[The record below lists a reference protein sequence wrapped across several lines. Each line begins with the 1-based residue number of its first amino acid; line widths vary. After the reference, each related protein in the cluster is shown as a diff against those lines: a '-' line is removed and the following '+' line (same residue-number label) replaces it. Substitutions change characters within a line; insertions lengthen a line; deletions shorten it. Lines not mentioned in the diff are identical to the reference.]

1 MGSKYNCSPAFT
13 HKPPSFTYNLPFPGP
28 GAAYL
33 SWYKTKAMSKIII
46 TCLFICLQAQIY
58 AQVGIGTT
66 NPNPSAAMDIS
77 ATDKGLLIPQM
88 TAAQRTA
95 ITNPA
100 TGLLVIQTDS
110 TAGFYYNA
118 GTPAAPNWLNL
129 SAYTLQQNINTNG
142 KFISGDGTNTG
153 LQLAE
158 GGLLVGTGP
167 YTGANTNRTFGSGSK
182 LIWAPHKG
190 AFRAGQISS
199 TFWDD
204 VNVGRWSV
212 AMGYNAQA
220 TGEASI
226 ALGFHAKAAA
236 NNSVAIGSNVNTN
249 GHAGS
254 FILGDAH
261 LYGPYWNT
269 APNQML
275 MRFAG
280 GYRLHAGPSSTAALS
295 IDGAARVGIGKD
307 NPTEKLDVAGNIT
320 YSGVLNMGV
329 QTVYFDYSVGGNT
342 RATIPCACPSGT
354 RLIGGG
360 GGHRDSNGAA
370 RDITVN
376 YSAPSTENPNTT
388 WRVIVTNSSG
398 SSRAVRVYAI
408 CARVQ

>member
-1 MGSKYNCSPAFT
+1 MRSSIIACLLMAWQA
-13 HKPPSFTYNLPFPGP
+13 
-28 GAAYL
+28 GA
-33 SWYKTKAMSKIII
+33 
-46 TCLFICLQAQIY
+46 Y

-66 NPNPSAAMDIS
+66 NPNPSAAVDIAS
-77 ATDKGLLIPQM
+77 TDKGLLIPQM
-88 TAAQRTA
+88 TAAQRTT

-100 TGLLVIQTDS
+100 TGLLVIQTDG

-118 GTPAAPNWLNL
+118 GPPAAPNWLNL
-129 SAYTLQQNINTNG
+129 STYTLQQNINTNG
-142 KFISGDGTNTG
+142 KYISGDGGDAG
-153 LQLAE
+153 LQASP
-158 GGLLVGTGP
+158 GGMLVGTGP
-167 YTGANTNRTFGSGSK
+167 YTGVNTNRTFNPGSY

-190 AFRAGQISS
+190 AFRAGQMTSPL
-199 TFWDD
+199 WND

-212 AMGYNAQA
+212 AMGHNAQA
-220 TGEASI
+220 TGDASI
-226 ALGFHAKAAA
+226 ALGFHARAAA
-236 NNSVAIGSNVNTN
+236 NYSVAIGSNVNTN

-261 LYGPYWNT
+261 IYGPFWNT

-280 GYRLHAGPSSTAALS
+280 GYRLHAGPNTTAALS
-295 IDGAARVGIGKD
+295 IDGSGRVGIGKD
-307 NPTEKLDVAGNIT
+307 NPTEQLDVAGNIT
-320 YSGVLNMGV
+320 YSGTLNMGV

-360 GGHRDSNGAA
+360 GGHRDSNSAA

-376 YSAPSTENPNTT
+376 YSAPSTANPNTT

-398 SSRAVRVYAI
+398 SSRAIRVYAI